1 MNLWIG
7 DERSVSSLHKDHFEN
22 MYAVITGEK
31 TFTLL
36 PPTDILYLK
45 EKEYST
51 MQYKIKGCHSSQPAS
66 QCAAESNNQLLGVPV
81 VGRLKKADLELTS
94 AGCPSSSL
102 MWIETDPDDP
112 EVLKKHPAFRYAHP
126 IRCKIQPGEVLYIP
140 GRMTCNTG

>member
-1 MNLWIG
+1 
-7 DERSVSSLHKDHFEN
+7 

-51 MQYKIKGCHSSQPAS
+51 MQYKIKMSYHSSQPANEY
-66 QCAAESNNQLLGVPV
+66 AVDSNNQLHEAPV
-81 VGRLKKADLELTS
+81 VGRLKKADLELTA

-102 MWIETDPDDP
+102 TWIETDPDDP
-112 EVLKKHPAFRYAHP
+112 DVLKEHPAFRYAHP

-140 GRMTCNTG
+140 GTTKCTAE

>member
-1 MNLWIG
+1 
-7 DERSVSSLHKDHFEN
+7 

-51 MQYKIKGCHSSQPAS
+51 MQYKIKMSCHSSKSAS
-66 QCAAESNNQLLGVPV
+66 DCVVESNYQENGVPV
-81 VGRLKKADLELTS
+81 IGRLKKSDLELTT

-102 MWIETDPDDP
+102 MWIGTDPDDP
-112 EVLKKHPAFRYAHP
+112 DVLTEHPAFRYAHP

-140 GRMTCNTG
+140 GILK